1 MLKLTKCWFAAVIL
15 AGVVC
20 AAGDGKC
27 FGLVWQSTVEGLF
40 AGLGFGLVAV
50 FCVIEK
56 ARQRQTMTAHRLV
69 MMLVHHAQVGLVS
82 GLLVGV
88 TYALVEWLS
97 R

>member
-1 MLKLTKCWFAAVIL
+1 MSLLKLVFAGAVLAAVL
-15 AGVVC
+15 C
-20 AAGDGKC
+20 AAADDKC
-27 FGLVWQSTVEGLF
+27 FGLVWQSTIEGLF

-50 FCVIEK
+50 FCVMEK
-56 ARQRQTMTAHRLV
+56 ARQRPTMTAHRLV
-69 MMLVHHAQVGLVS
+69 TLLGHHAQVGLVS